1 MTQGEDSNMP
11 EGKKI
16 GMVGGDGRMG
26 AALRFL
32 LREAERDNPV
42 LRDAEFA
49 VWGAA
54 FDGDGNGPETD
65 GRAESSVTGRSRVV
79 RCADA
84 ESAVREADAVI
95 LPLPVTRDGGRLNA
109 PGGEKDAPR
118 VVGLAGIMKPGAMLF
133 GGRIPETVREAG
145 RERGILVTDY
155 FEDEAF
161 QLRNAVLTAEG
172 ALAALIDAVPSAVS
186 GLRCA
191 VLGYGRV
198 GSALA
203 RRLVPLGAEVTAAA
217 RNERDRARAESD
229 GCSAVPLDDWRADP
243 GGFTAVFNTIPAK
256 LLDGEILG
264 RMDRGT
270 VVFDLAPGESGI
282 GPCEGVRVIPLPG
295 LPGKCAP
302 VTAGEIIARSVL
314 SAMERKGGL

>member
-1 MTQGEDSNMP
+1 MP

-16 GMVGGDGRMG
+16 GMAGGDGRMG
-26 AALRFL
+26 SALRFL
-32 LREAERDNPV
+32 LREAERGNPV

-54 FDGDGNGPETD
+54 FAEGEEGPGGKTGDPVRERG
-65 GRAESSVTGRSRVV
+65 GRRVV

-95 LPLPVTRDGGRLNA
+95 LPLPVTREGGRLNA
-109 PGGEKDAPR
+109 PGTEKDPPQAA
-118 VVGLAGIMKPGAMLF
+118 GLAGIMKPRAMLF

-145 RERGILVTDY
+145 RERGLSVTDY

-161 QLRNAVLTAEG
+161 QIRNAVPTAEG
-172 ALAALIDAVPSAVS
+172 ALAAMIDALPVTAA

-191 VLGYGRV
+191 VLGYGRI

-203 RRLVPLGAEVTAAA
+203 RRLIPLGAEVTAAA
-217 RNERDRARAESD
+217 RSERDRARAESE
-229 GCSAVPLDDWRADP
+229 GCRAVPLSDWKAEP
-243 GGFTAVFNTIPAK
+243 GGSAAVFNTIPAAV
-256 LLDGEILG
+256 LDGEVLG
-264 RMDRGT
+264 RLDPGT
-270 VVFDLAPGESGI
+270 AVFDLAPGESGI
-282 GPCEGVRVIPLPG
+282 VSGGCVRVIPLPG

-302 VTAGEIIARSVL
+302 VTAGENIARSVL